1 MRVTHLYENRYRLK
15 STACPATTTPTSRLQ
30 PYSQRCLPAHR
41 PVLRNGFE
49 LTASHLSLSLAD
61 AATGDVFT
69 VTRVIAPAATPEWA
83 LQLEDIGFLSGERV
97 AIMARGMP
105 GGDPLVVRVGL
116 STFALRLDEAACVQ
130 VAPVAAGAAA

>member
-1 MRVTHLYENRYRLK
+1 MAVSQL
-15 STACPATTTPTSRLQ
+15 TPSNK
-30 PYSQRCLPAHR
+30 LP
-41 PVLRNGFE
+41 
-49 LTASHLSLSLAD
+49 LSLAD

-69 VTRVIAPAATPEWA
+69 VSQVVAPAATPEWA

-116 STFALRLDEAACVQ
+116 STFALRLDEAACIQVQ
-130 VAPVAAGAAA
+130 PLKTEATA